1 MKAIILLLTF
11 STVVACSSEGNK
23 KNNLQSKESILSFA
37 QFSETIKDTFY
48 INVQLPK
55 AYSENP
61 DKRYPTIYL
70 LDGNFY
76 FPMMASIFSQ
86 YEIAGLLEPA
96 IVVGIGYKSFAEM
109 DSLRTRDYLYPAA
122 LPSDEINAAGGGH
135 LFYDYLIKELLPKID
150 AQYRTEKNNRALLG
164 HSFGGYFVLYS
175 LLNQL
180 NGNTNDFKKFISASP
195 TLWYND
201 FYLKQLPQLLD
212 KSSEQLGIFISVGNL
227 EDSIWSVNPLRDL
240 ADEIQKRNLQ
250 GIEFE
255 SRIYNHL
262 DHMDVAVLSF
272 TKGLQELDFDKEK

>member
-1 MKAIILLLTF
+1 MKAVILLLTF
-11 STVVACSSEGNK
+11 LTVVACSSEGNK
-23 KNNLQSKESILSFA
+23 KDNFQSNESVLAFA

-48 INVQLPK
+48 INVQLPH
-55 AYSENP
+55 AYIENP
-61 DKRYPTIYL
+61 DKRYPTVFL

-109 DSLRTRDYLYPAA
+109 DSLRTRDYLFPAA
-122 LPSDEINAAGGGH
+122 LPSDEINASGGGH

-180 NGNTNDFKKFISASP
+180 NGDKNDFRKFISASP
-195 TLWYND
+195 ALWYND
-201 FYLKQLPQLLD
+201 FYLKQLPQLLG
-212 KSSEQLGIFISVGNL
+212 KSSDQLGIFISVGKL
-227 EDSIWSVNPLRDL
+227 EDSTWSVNPLKDL
-240 ADEIQKRNLQ
+240 TDEIQKRNVQ
-250 GIEFE
+250 GLEFE

-262 DHMDVAVLSF
+262 DHMDVAILSF
-272 TKGLQELDFDKEK
+272 TKGLQELEFDKEK

>member
-1 MKAIILLLTF
+1 MKALILLLTF
-11 STVVACSSEGNK
+11 STVFACSSEGDK
-23 KNNLQSKESILSFA
+23 TNNVQSEESILSFA

-55 AYSENP
+55 AYYENP
-61 DKRYPTIYL
+61 DKRYPAVFL

-109 DSLRTRDYLYPAA
+109 DSLRIRDYLYPAA
-122 LPSDEINAAGGGH
+122 LPSDEINATGGGH
-135 LFYDYLIKELLPKID
+135 LFYDYLINELLPKID
-150 AQYRTEKNNRALLG
+150 AKYRTEKNNRALLG

-180 NGNTNDFKKFISASP
+180 KGNTNDFKKFISASP
-195 TLWYND
+195 TLWYNN
-201 FYLKQLPQLLD
+201 FYLKQLPQLLG
-212 KSSEQLGIFISVGNL
+212 KSSDRLGIFISVGNL
-227 EDSIWSVNPLRDL
+227 EDSIWSVNPLKDL
-240 ADEIQKRNLQ
+240 TDEIQKRNLQ
-250 GIEFE
+250 GLEFQ

-262 DHMDVAVLSF
+262 DHTDVAVLSF
-272 TKGLQELDFDKEK
+272 TKGLQELEFDKEK